1 MSRLLD
7 TYERVSRR
15 RPCPICGKT
24 DWCLVTKVNPA
35 TSAICARISEGSCKR
50 IQNRRCDIIGYLH
63 DFIGGPST
71 FRPRRT
77 KTMRAKD
84 FRNDWFDVVFRCAV
98 TADDPKMWDFADELG
113 VSPES
118 LLKLKIG
125 WSKPYGAWA
134 LPMENHKDQYVGV
147 RLRSDDGEK
156 RSMCGSREGLFI
168 AFSPDSIPRHE
179 RLVIAEG
186 ATDTAA
192 LSDYGF
198 NVVGR
203 PSCTGGTDLIKRL
216 IQRIGPSEV
225 IVAADNDLPGRK
237 GAATLVSR
245 LSIFGPVK
253 TIFPPEG
260 TKDFREWRKLGAVS
274 ADIEGLISQASPS
287 SVSIKR
293 VA

>member
-1 MSRLLD
+1 
-7 TYERVSRR
+7 
-15 RPCPICGKT
+15 
-24 DWCLVTKVNPA
+24 
-35 TSAICARISEGSCKR
+35 
-50 IQNRRCDIIGYLH
+50 
-63 DFIGGPST
+63 
-71 FRPRRT
+71 
-77 KTMRAKD
+77 MRAKD
-84 FRNDWFDVVFRCAV
+84 FQNDWFDVVFRCAV

-113 VSPES
+113 VSS
-118 LLKLKIG
+118 KALLKLHIG
-125 WSKPYGAWA
+125 WSKLYKAWTF
-134 LPMENHKDQYVGV
+134 PMQDHKDRYVGV
-147 RLRSDDGEK
+147 RLRCEDGEK

-168 AFSPDSIPRHE
+168 AFSPDSTPRHE
-179 RLVIAEG
+179 RLIIAEG

-192 LSDYGF
+192 ISDYGF
-198 NVVGR
+198 NVIGR
-203 PSCTGGTDLIKRL
+203 PSCTGGTDPIKRL

-260 TKDFREWRKLGAVS
+260 IKDFREWRKLGAVS